1 MSHKIPN
8 KNFSIDNLDDIEIGF
23 DPRPLTKMEQKQ
35 ISVFIKKEKDSKRK
49 NNTNA

>member
-8 KNFSIDNLDDIEIGF
+8 KKYKIDKLDDIDIGL
-23 DPRPLTKMEQKQ
+23 DPRPLTKKEQKQ
-35 ISVFIKKEKDSKRK
+35 ISAYIKKEKDSKK